1 MQQTKRI
8 PVGMSSLRLAVLC
21 LAAISVSLPMAWISL
36 AKLCLLL
43 TVLLLAFTAKP
54 EANQAPAY
62 TRLLSPWLVLASIL
76 LFALSLCWTEV
87 NLALA
92 STVLVKHSKL
102 ILLLAFVY
110 AIRNRAEAATV
121 LKAFIGGQL
130 FVLLS
135 SWMLGLGLPLPWVLN
150 DQNSRGTHN
159 VVFSESYL
167 DQSIMMAALAGVL
180 WQLRSTWKWP
190 TALTLVLA
198 LLALLNPV
206 VLLEGRTGQVAGF
219 CVLLLALFWALPKP
233 WRTAG
238 MVVLPLLL
246 ALVLALGSERISSRF
261 ALVYQESVGYA
272 QQGDTV
278 SSSGWRINAWHR
290 SLQAIAQQPVT
301 GHGVGSFTLAV
312 KRLDEGQGERNFGP
326 GLSSNPHQE
335 FLLWGVELGI
345 GGILLLL
352 ALFASLNRDAGRF
365 DLATQ
370 RAMRSSLAVTVIAC
384 LFNSALYDAQIGDYL
399 CTLLGILLAVG
410 THGAPAASPANHPAP
425 TP

>member
-1 MQQTKRI
+1 M
-8 PVGMSSLRLAVLC
+8 GSLRLAVLC

-36 AKLCLLL
+36 AKLSLLL
-43 TVLLLAFTAKP
+43 TVLLLAFTARP
-54 EANQAPAY
+54 EASQTPAY
-62 TRLLSPWLVLASIL
+62 TRLLSPWLVLASLL
-76 LFALSLCWTEV
+76 LFALSLCWTQV
-87 NLALA
+87 NMALA
-92 STVLVKHSKL
+92 SAMLVKHGKL

-110 AIRNRAEAATV
+110 AIRNKAEAATV
-121 LKAFIGGQL
+121 LKAFAGGQL

-135 SWMLGLGLPLPWVLN
+135 SWLLGLGLTLPWVLN
-150 DQNSRGTHN
+150 DQNSRETHN

-180 WQLRSTWKWP
+180 WHLRREWRWP
-190 TALTLVLA
+190 TVLTLILA
-198 LLALLNPV
+198 LLALLNPFF
-206 VLLEGRTGQVAGF
+206 LLEGRTGQVAGF

-301 GHGVGSFTLAV
+301 GYGVGSFTLAA
-312 KRLDEGQGERNFGP
+312 KRMDEGQGERHFGP

-352 ALFASLNRDAGRF
+352 ALFASINRDAGRF
-365 DLATQ
+365 GLATQ
-370 RAMRSSLAVTVIAC
+370 HALRSSLAVTVIAC
-384 LFNSALYDAQIGDYL
+384 LFNSALYDEQIGDYL

-410 THGAPAASPANHPAP
+410 THGAQAAPPASKPAP

>member
-1 MQQTKRI
+1 MQQTKRL
-8 PVGMSSLRLAVLC
+8 PVGMGSLRLTVLC
-21 LAAISVSLPMAWISL
+21 LAAASVSLPMAWISL
-36 AKLCLLL
+36 AKLGLLL
-43 TVLLLAFTAKP
+43 TVLLLAFTARS
-54 EANQAPAY
+54 EASQAPAY
-62 TRLLSPWLVLASIL
+62 TRLLSPWLVLASLL
-76 LFALSLCWTEV
+76 LFALSLCWTQV

-92 STVLVKHSKL
+92 SAMLVKHGKL

-110 AIRNRAEAATV
+110 AIRNKAEAATV
-121 LKAFIGGQL
+121 LKAFIWGQL

-135 SWMLGLGLPLPWVLN
+135 SWLLGLGLTLPWVLN

-238 MVVLPLLL
+238 MVVVPLLL
-246 ALVLALGSERISSRF
+246 ALVLALGSERISSRL
-261 ALVYQESVGYA
+261 AQVYQESVSYA
-272 QQGDTV
+272 QQGNTDT
-278 SSSGWRINAWHR
+278 SSGWRINAWHR

-301 GHGVGSFTLAV
+301 GHGVGSFTL
-312 KRLDEGQGERNFGP
+312 
-326 GLSSNPHQE
+326 
-335 FLLWGVELGI
+335 
-345 GGILLLL
+345 
-352 ALFASLNRDAGRF
+352 
-365 DLATQ
+365 
-370 RAMRSSLAVTVIAC
+370 
-384 LFNSALYDAQIGDYL
+384 
-399 CTLLGILLAVG
+399 
-410 THGAPAASPANHPAP
+410 
-425 TP
+425 